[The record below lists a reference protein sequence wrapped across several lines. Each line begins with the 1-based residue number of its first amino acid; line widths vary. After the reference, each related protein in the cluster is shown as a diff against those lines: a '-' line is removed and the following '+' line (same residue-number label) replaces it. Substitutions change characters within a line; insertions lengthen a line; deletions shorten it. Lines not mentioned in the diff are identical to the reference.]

1 MIIKMRLPV
10 VKSVAT
16 LLAVF
21 ILAGTFLV
29 DADAAAGSLDFKL
42 KDLKNRGRSYS
53 ELKGDKLTV
62 IDFWATWCKPCG
74 RSIPK
79 LVKLN
84 DKYEEKGVAFIGI
97 SIDGPRNLSKVRPYV
112 RSKKIDFTVLLDVN
126 GDVMERMNV
135 KVVPTLIIVDGN
147 DEVVY
152 FHQGYRPGDEK
163 VIEEEIVKL
172 LSGSEDQDE

>member
-1 MIIKMRLPV
+1 MKIKMRFPV

-16 LLAVF
+16 LLALF
-21 ILAGTFLV
+21 ILAGTFLLV
-29 DADAAAGSLDFKL
+29 ADAAAGSLEFKL
-42 KDLKNRGRSYS
+42 KDLKNHSRSYS
-53 ELKGDKLTV
+53 ELKGNKLTV

-79 LVKLN
+79 LVQLN
-84 DKYEEKGVAFIGI
+84 DKYKEKGVAFIGI
-97 SIDGPRNLSKVRPYV
+97 SIDGPRNLSKVRPYA

-126 GDVMERMNV
+126 GDVMGRMNV
-135 KVVPTLIIVDGN
+135 KVVPTLIIVDGD

-152 FHQGYRPGDEK
+152 FHQGYRSGDHK

-172 LSGSEDQDE
+172 LSGSEE